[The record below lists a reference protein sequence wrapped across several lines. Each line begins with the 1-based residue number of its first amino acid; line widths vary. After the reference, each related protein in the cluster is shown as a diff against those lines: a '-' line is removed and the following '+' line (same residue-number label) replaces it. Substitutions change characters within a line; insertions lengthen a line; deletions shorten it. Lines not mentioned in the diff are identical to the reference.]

1 MKSKMSIRSLQ
12 LSFLAIAIA
21 ALASCKK
28 DNSASIATVTTNL
41 TITNITGV
49 SASGGGAVTDD
60 KGETVTARGLCWST
74 NVNPSTKDSLTKD
87 GSGAGTFT
95 STMSNLQ
102 PNTTYYVRAY
112 ATNSAGTGYGNA
124 VSFTTKKLPVLTTT
138 AATNITPNSA
148 SSGGEVTDDGGQ
160 TITERGVCWSTNPK
174 PTTVDSKITASG
186 TTGVFTASLVAL
198 MPNTTY
204 YARAYATNAAGTGY
218 GAAVSFTTI
227 APYAPVLT
235 TLDATLISN
244 TTATV
249 GGNIT
254 DDGGQTI
261 TERGICYS
269 NSGTPSITD
278 SKTADANGGSGI
290 FNVNLSGLT
299 ANTTFYSR
307 AYATNASGT
316 SYGNLVNFKT
326 AVTPTTITDYDGNI
340 YHTVTI
346 GTQTWMVENLKVTH
360 YRDGS
365 AIPNVTSN
373 TTWSSLSSGAW
384 CDYNNSTANG
394 TTYGHLYNWYAV
406 NDSRIIAPTGWHVPS
421 DAEWTVLEN
430 YLIANGYNYDGTTTE
445 NKLPKALASKSNWTT
460 STVIG
465 SIGYDLISN
474 NKSGLNALPAG
485 YRGRDGICKSILLS
499 AAFWTNTTSD
509 TQNAHYR
516 SLDYNLPNEYISSTY
531 KLNGHTVRCIKD

>member
-1 MKSKMSIRSLQ
+1 MSIRNLQ

-21 ALASCKK
+21 ALVSCKK

-41 TITNITGV
+41 IITNITGV

-95 STMSNLQ
+95 STMANLQ

-138 AATNITPNSA
+138 AATSITPNSA

-174 PTTVDSKITASG
+174 PTTADSKITASG
-186 TTGVFTASLVAL
+186 TAGVFTASLVAL
-198 MPNTTY
+198 TPNTTY

-218 GAAVSFTTI
+218 GAAVSFATI
-227 APYAPVLT
+227 APYEPVLT

-254 DDGGQTI
+254 DDGGQI
-261 TERGICYS
+261 VTERGICYS
-269 NSGTPSITD
+269 TSGTPTITD

-290 FNVNLSGLT
+290 YNVNLSGLT
-299 ANTTFYSR
+299 ANTTYYAR

-340 YHTVTI
+340 YHAVVI

-365 AIPNVTSN
+365 AIPNITSN
-373 TTWSSLSSGAW
+373 ATWSSLSSGAW

-406 NDSRIIAPTGWHVPS
+406 SDSRNITPTGWHVPS

-430 YLIANGYNYDGTTTE
+430 YLIANGYNYDGSKTG
-445 NKLPKALASKSNWTT
+445 NKIGKALAAKTNWIVSSNVGAIGNDLTKNNNSGLALPPSGNRNDAT
-460 STVIG
+460 GIFDAIG
-465 SIGYDLISN
+465 SFGGFWSATVNITGSWNRDLHNTSIDLGRYDT
-474 NKSGLNALPAG
+474 NKRYGMA
-485 YRGRDGICKSILLS
+485 I
-499 AAFWTNTTSD
+499 
-509 TQNAHYR
+509 
-516 SLDYNLPNEYISSTY
+516 
-531 KLNGHTVRCIKD
+531 RCIKD